1 MWRIRMKM
9 ICLWRQ
15 YLAAGGLTIE
25 MVLIDANFDPF
36 LSESG
41 SKIFINFSL
50 NLSCGSYR
58 STNNLYKIS
67 FLSTT
72 RVRNCKDLPRAL
84 VGFQPGNY
92 RSLLDENLNPDYLV
106 DVIVQIVEVTYL
118 EIVSVNGKYTNTIT
132 IELHNTEDNCLP
144 LVLWGEYVSD
154 VVDANQVHEER

>member
-15 YLAAGGLTIE
+15 YLAASGLTIE

-84 VGFQPGNY
+84 VGFQP
-92 RSLLDENLNPDYLV
+92 
-106 DVIVQIVEVTYL
+106 DVIVQIVEVTHL